1 MDMSGRRPPKIGH
14 PVLDTL
20 IGVAWAVLATFNFWF
35 SASAFA
41 DVMVGLG
48 ALATALLSA
57 LRIYEHLVGETLS
70 DTLWQQEA

>member
-1 MDMSGRRPPKIGH
+1 
-14 PVLDTL
+14 
-20 IGVAWAVLATFNFWF
+20 LATFNFWF

-70 DTLWQQEA
+70 DTLWQQEAEA